1 MLDVG
6 RKKMRVL
13 ITYDKL
19 DDSIYGYHE
28 ERLHGIGLKRVY
40 DRSGD
45 YEYEVFDEK
54 LFFISVIKYD
64 LIYDII

>member
-1 MLDVG
+1 MI
-6 RKKMRVL
+6 VL

-19 DDSIYGYHE
+19 DDNIYEYQE
-28 ERLHGIGLKRVY
+28 ERLHSIGLKRVY
-40 DRSGD
+40 DKTGD

-54 LFFISVIKYD
+54 LFFLSVIKYD